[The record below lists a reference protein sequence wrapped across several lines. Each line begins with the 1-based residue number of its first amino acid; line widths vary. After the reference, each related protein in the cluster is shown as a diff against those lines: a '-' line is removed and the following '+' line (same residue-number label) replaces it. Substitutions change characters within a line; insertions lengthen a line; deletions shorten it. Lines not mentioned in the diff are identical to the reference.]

1 MTKMTASQATSMGGR
16 FVDKTYVALRRLK
29 VGDSYR
35 QPGELVPEAADWI
48 DKVRNLMLEQQQI
61 EAVNLV
67 TDDAREAFARQ
78 WDQERTARF
87 EASKVA
93 QKTKPDTYQLP
104 PEKTPAPSTTV
115 RCANCKRSYGFD
127 HEVSNDE
134 WWMCVDCGQR
144 QTGEQSRKG
153 TLQLINVKGGSH
165 AVNHNR
171 VPSKYYQYGEPGA

>member
-1 MTKMTASQATSMGGR
+1 VVRQSSRRAEAEAGAEDMTKMTASQATSMGGR

-93 QKTKPDTYQLP
+93 QKTAARKDAGSVNDGQVCQLQAVLWLRP
-104 PEKTPAPSTTV
+104 
-115 RCANCKRSYGFD
+115 RS
-127 HEVSNDE
+127 
-134 WWMCVDCGQR
+134 Q
-144 QTGEQSRKG
+144 Q
-153 TLQLINVKGGSH
+153 
-165 AVNHNR
+165 
-171 VPSKYYQYGEPGA
+171 